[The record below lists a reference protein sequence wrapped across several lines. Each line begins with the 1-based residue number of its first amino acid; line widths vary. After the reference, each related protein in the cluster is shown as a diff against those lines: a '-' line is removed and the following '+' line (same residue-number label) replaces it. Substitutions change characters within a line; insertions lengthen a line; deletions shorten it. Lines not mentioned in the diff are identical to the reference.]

1 MAATTQQYQDM
12 SKYLVRNFRNI
23 NQSQLQFFTQKAKQE
38 ISVQSVLKEVKL
50 HNDIKSN
57 LENIQVAKVRGIYF
71 NQLSERDN
79 FTLQFTLVIFTDKR
93 RPIEIRRNHLG
104 RR

>member
-1 MAATTQQYQDM
+1 MAATTQQYQDV

-38 ISVQSVLKEVKL
+38 ISVQSMLKEVKL

-57 LENIQVAKVRGIYF
+57 LENIQIAKVWNFYL
-71 NQLSERDN
+71 NQWSE
-79 FTLQFTLVIFTDKR
+79 
-93 RPIEIRRNHLG
+93 
-104 RR
+104 